1 MVESAAERLC
11 ETRITQPALFVIE
24 YALAMQWIDWGIRP
38 QAMIGHSIGEY
49 VAACISGVMLL
60 EDALALIAARGRM
73 IQGLEAGAML
83 AVPFSE
89 FALRELLDP
98 GLSIAAVNA
107 PGLTVV
113 SGPKPAIDAFEQ
125 KLNARGAECRRLHT
139 SHAFHSAMMDP
150 VLDAF
155 VDRVRRIRLSPPNIP
170 FISNVSG
177 KWITPLQAT
186 DPRYWANHIRATV
199 RFADGMAE
207 ILRQPDR
214 VLLEVGPGH
223 TLASLARPVVRK
235 DMGHGA
241 FASLRG
247 ANEAKADRQTILTA
261 IAGLWTA
268 GLTVNWTKLKG
279 EARRRR
285 IPAPTYPFERRRY
298 WVEPILGGAA
308 VAAKPE
314 LQKKAEIADW
324 FYFPGWRRVPSAR
337 LLPRAEPMGSPWLV
351 FRGESDFAVDLVAAL
366 RQRGDKVIEVI
377 SGAQFTSTGRDL
389 LTIDPAQPTDYVRL
403 LNHLVTQGEIPQRM
417 VHTWNVTGGPSESGF
432 SDRAQYLGVYSLMF
446 FVQAMQ
452 SAQSDP
458 IQIFVFSDGIQE
470 ISGAES
476 IQASKAT
483 TLAPCIVIPQEH
495 PNITCRSID
504 IDTRYSS
511 EQRGRLI
518 RDAIAEME
526 MGRGPMFTG
535 LRNGHRWVQTF
546 EPASFPAVQNSP
558 AVLRRNGVY
567 LITGGLGNIG
577 LTIAEY
583 LARTVQGKLVLVGR
597 TALPPREEWDKYLR
611 TTEPGDPVNSRIHR
625 IRAIE
630 ALGAEV
636 MAFGGDVADAPRMRE
651 FVDETE
657 QAFGP
662 INGVF
667 HSAGILSGRGFAEIG
682 ATSESLCE
690 MHFGPKARGVL
701 VLDEIF
707 RDRPVD
713 FVLLMSSIA
722 SALGGLGYMAYT
734 AGNLFLDA
742 FARSKRLA
750 GDGRWRAVN
759 WDAWTFD
766 SAAPLEGRG
775 LAALTMDARE
785 GIDALERILT
795 ADDPGQIVVST
806 ADLELRLQQWVAPEQ
821 RETKAQTQLESHP
834 RPAVSSTWAGPRHDV
849 DRVVAGIW
857 ETLLGVER
865 IGIHDNFF
873 ELGGHSLLVTQVLS
887 RLRDNFRV
895 NIPLRQLFESPTI
908 AQLSDFLISMDSKPG
923 RAEKIAKALILVQG
937 MSSEEVNQALQ
948 RKGAAAR

>member
-1 MVESAAERLC
+1 
-11 ETRITQPALFVIE
+11 
-24 YALAMQWIDWGIRP
+24 
-38 QAMIGHSIGEY
+38 
-49 VAACISGVMLL
+49 
-60 EDALALIAARGRM
+60 
-73 IQGLEAGAML
+73 
-83 AVPFSE
+83 
-89 FALRELLDP
+89 
-98 GLSIAAVNA
+98 
-107 PGLTVV
+107 
-113 SGPKPAIDAFEQ
+113 
-125 KLNARGAECRRLHT
+125 
-139 SHAFHSAMMDP
+139 
-150 VLDAF
+150 
-155 VDRVRRIRLSPPNIP
+155 
-170 FISNVSG
+170 
-177 KWITPLQAT
+177 
-186 DPRYWANHIRATV
+186 
-199 RFADGMAE
+199 
-207 ILRQPDR
+207 
-214 VLLEVGPGH
+214 
-223 TLASLARPVVRK
+223 
-235 DMGHGA
+235 
-241 FASLRG
+241 
-247 ANEAKADRQTILTA
+247 
-261 IAGLWTA
+261 
-268 GLTVNWTKLKG
+268 
-279 EARRRR
+279 
-285 IPAPTYPFERRRY
+285 
-298 WVEPILGGAA
+298 
-308 VAAKPE
+308 
-314 LQKKAEIADW
+314 
-324 FYFPGWRRVPSAR
+324 
-337 LLPRAEPMGSPWLV
+337 
-351 FRGESDFAVDLVAAL
+351 
-366 RQRGDKVIEVI
+366 
-377 SGAQFTSTGRDL
+377 
-389 LTIDPAQPTDYVRL
+389 
-403 LNHLVTQGEIPQRM
+403 
-417 VHTWNVTGGPSESGF
+417 
-432 SDRAQYLGVYSLMF
+432 
-446 FVQAMQ
+446 
-452 SAQSDP
+452 
-458 IQIFVFSDGIQE
+458 
-470 ISGAES
+470 
-476 IQASKAT
+476 
-483 TLAPCIVIPQEH
+483 
-495 PNITCRSID
+495 
-504 IDTRYSS
+504 
-511 EQRGRLI
+511 
-518 RDAIAEME
+518 
-526 MGRGPMFTG
+526 
-535 LRNGHRWVQTF
+535 
-546 EPASFPAVQNSP
+546 
-558 AVLRRNGVY
+558 VLRRNGVY